1 MIPSLPLRV
10 LTHRAHMAPTKVGT
24 LTPFLFR
31 LAVLATLLVL
41 VPHAFAKTLRVMT
54 YNIHVGVGMDKK
66 LDLQRIADVINK
78 EKPDLV
84 GLQEVDRGVQ
94 RTQRIDEIA
103 ELSKLTRM
111 EYAFAFNLPYQGGQY
126 GVAILSRFPIRATE
140 HRLYKNLREAER
152 RGFIRAEVKI
162 AGRVVNFVTTH
173 LDYQHDDGRLFEAQQ
188 MLAFLSN
195 VKGPLIVVGDFNDI
209 PTGQTSRLM
218 REKFDDSW
226 VRQSY
231 REWLDGSHREH
242 GFSYPADK
250 PTKRI
255 DYIFTRRSDEIRTKR
270 VWVVNTLASDHVP
283 VVADLEIGSQN
294 HLR

>member
-1 MIPSLPLRV
+1 MDDPIATAPGSDTPRPQS
-10 LTHRAHMAPTKVGT
+10 PTKVGT

-31 LAVLATLLVL
+31 LAVLTAFLVL
-41 VPHAFAKTLRVMT
+41 APHTFGKTIRVMT
-54 YNIHVGVGMDKK
+54 YNIHVGIGMDKK

-94 RTQRIDEIA
+94 RTQRIDEIV

-162 AGRVVNFVTTH
+162 EGRVVNFVTTH
-173 LDYQHDDGRLFEAQQ
+173 LDYQHDDGRLFEAEQ
-188 MLAFLSN
+188 MPAFLSE
-195 VKGPLIVVGDFNDI
+195 VKGPLIVIGDFNDT
-209 PTGQTSRLM
+209 PAGDTYKLM
-218 REKFDDSW
+218 RSLFYDAWELRAAED
-226 VRQSY
+226 
-231 REWLDGSHREH
+231 

-250 PTKRI
+250 PAKRI
-255 DYIFTRRSDEIRTKR
+255 DYIFTRRTDGIKTKR
-270 VWVVNTLASDHVP
+270 VWVVQTLASDHIP
-283 VVADLEIGSQN
+283 VVADLE
-294 HLR
+294 LRNP

>member
-1 MIPSLPLRV
+1 MDDPIATAPGSDTPRPSG
-10 LTHRAHMAPTKVGT
+10 PTKVGT

-31 LAVLATLLVL
+31 LAVFTTFLVL
-41 VPHAFAKTLRVMT
+41 VPHVFAKTIRVMT
-54 YNIHVGVGMDKK
+54 YNIHVGIGMDKK

-94 RTQRIDEIA
+94 RTQRIDEIV

-111 EYAFAFNLPYQGGQY
+111 DYAFAFNLPYQGGQY

-152 RGFIRAEVKI
+152 RGSIRAEILVH
-162 AGRVVNFVTTH
+162 GRKLNFVTTH

-188 MLAFLSN
+188 MLGTLTD

-209 PTGQTSRLM
+209 PAGDTYKLM
-218 REKFDDSW
+218 SSLFDDVW
-226 VRQSY
+226 AIRPGF
-231 REWLDGSHREH
+231 E

-255 DYIFTRRSDEIRTKR
+255 DYIFTRRTDGIKTKR
-270 VWVVNTLASDHVP
+270 AWVVNTLASDHIP
-283 VVADLEIGSQN
+283 VVADLEIKWQ
-294 HLR
+294 

>member
-1 MIPSLPLRV
+1 MDDPIATAPGSDTPRPQG
-10 LTHRAHMAPTKVGT
+10 PTKVGT

-31 LAVLATLLVL
+31 LAVLITFFVL
-41 VPHAFAKTLRVMT
+41 VPHAFPKTIRVMT
-54 YNIHVGVGMDKK
+54 YNIHVGIGMDKK
-66 LDLQRIADVINK
+66 LDLKRIADVINK

-94 RTQRIDEIA
+94 RTQRIDEIV

-111 EYAFAFNLPYQGGQY
+111 DYAFAFNLPYQGGQY

-152 RGFIRAEVKI
+152 RGFIRAEVRI
-162 AGRVVNFVTTH
+162 DGRVVHFVTTH

-188 MLAFLSN
+188 MLASLSD

-209 PTGQTSRLM
+209 PTGQTYRLM
-218 REKFDDSW
+218 LEKFDDSW
-226 VRQSY
+226 IRQLY
-231 REWLDGSHREH
+231 RQWIDGTSRDE

-255 DYIFTRRSDEIRTKR
+255 DYIFTR
-270 VWVVNTLASDHVP
+270 
-283 VVADLEIGSQN
+283 
-294 HLR
+294 

>member
-1 MIPSLPLRV
+1 MDDPIAPAPGPDSPRPQ
-10 LTHRAHMAPTKVGT
+10 RPTKVGT

-41 VPHAFAKTLRVMT
+41 VPHAFAKTIRVMT
-54 YNIHVGVGMDKK
+54 YNIHVGIGMDKK
-66 LDLQRIADVINK
+66 LDLRRIADVINK

-94 RTQRIDEIA
+94 RTQRIDEIV

-111 EYAFAFNLPYQGGQY
+111 DYAFAFNLPYQGGQY

-152 RGFIRAEVKI
+152 RGFIRAEVRI
-162 AGRVVNFVTTH
+162 EGRVVHFVTTH

-188 MLAFLSN
+188 MLASLSD
-195 VKGPLIVVGDFNDI
+195 VKGPLIVVGDFNDT
-209 PTGQTSRLM
+209 PSGETYKLM
-218 REKFDDSW
+218 RSLFEDAWAAIRPTD
-226 VRQSY
+226 
-231 REWLDGSHREH
+231 E

-255 DYIFTRRSDEIRTKR
+255 DYVFTRRSDQIRTR
-270 VWVVNTLASDHVP
+270 RAWVVATLASDHVP
-283 VVADLEIGSQN
+283 VVADLEIGKD
-294 HLR
+294 